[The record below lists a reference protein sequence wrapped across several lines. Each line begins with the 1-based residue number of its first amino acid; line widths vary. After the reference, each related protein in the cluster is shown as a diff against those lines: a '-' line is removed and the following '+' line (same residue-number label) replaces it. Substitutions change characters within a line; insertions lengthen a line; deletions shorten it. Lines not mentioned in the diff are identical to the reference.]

1 MKLKITPQNTND
13 EIGHTD
19 YKPEKYH
26 QLLTVKSK
34 VFTEKQ
40 QQKSKLLTVK
50 LKLLTD
56 SKN

>member
-19 YKPEKYH
+19 YKPEKY

-50 LKLLTD
+50 LKRLTD
-56 SKN
+56 TKN